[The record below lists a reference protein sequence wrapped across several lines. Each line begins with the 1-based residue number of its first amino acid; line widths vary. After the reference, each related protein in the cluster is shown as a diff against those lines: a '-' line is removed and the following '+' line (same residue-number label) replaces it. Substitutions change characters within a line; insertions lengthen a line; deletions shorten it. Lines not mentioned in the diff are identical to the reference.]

1 MQKFNVSLCT
11 AAPSP
16 QTKFLFL
23 IVFEGRGD
31 CTQARKIAKAQ
42 TAREKAFHL
51 GDVVRS
57 QVRAT
62 HAFSLAPR
70 YEELT

>member
-1 MQKFNVSLCT
+1 M
-11 AAPSP
+11 
-16 QTKFLFL
+16 
-23 IVFEGRGD
+23 EGGN

-42 TAREKAFHL
+42 TGREQAFHL

-62 HAFSLAPR
+62 HTFSLAPR
-70 YEELT
+70 YGELTGSLSNALGDSEER